1 MSLDGELNTQLDLLD
16 PLIAEDKAASEDA
29 AATLAASYSDP
40 SLKELVELGAIDGAL
55 FAETFFPKTMRMKS
69 PPYARKVWDAL
80 DSNSRLVSLQLF
92 RGSFKTTTCRVFAAR
107 RIAYGQARTILWIG
121 KSQDKAIASVR
132 WLRKQIEYNRLF
144 AETFKLRPGGKWQDV
159 ECEIYH
165 GIDDIP
171 ITILAYGITGPIR
184 GINIDD
190 YRPDLIL
197 LDDIIDEEIA
207 ASPMQREQIE
217 ALVYG
222 AVKQSL
228 SPATETPDAKM
239 VLLQTPMDR
248 ADISMKSLT
257 DPEWRSVRIPCWTLD
272 TEDLPLDSR
281 ESAWEERFPSKTL
294 RREKEL
300 AIQRNQVSIFTREM
314 ECKVVARETSTFLN
328 EWLRYYDLDPPEHF
342 HTIMLIDPV
351 PPPSDAELAK
361 GLKDKDFECLTVMT
375 RVKNSFYLREYS
387 FKHGHDPSWTITE
400 FFRLCAK
407 YRPKRIYVESVAYQR
422 TLAWLLRKAM
432 EQQRRYF
439 IIEEITDKRKK
450 FQRIVDGLSG
460 PAANGHLYIKKD
472 MYDFIQ
478 QYSDYPNVSHDDI
491 IETVAVGC
499 EKLSGATYGD
509 EEEEEYEELME
520 QEENMPRLKYRP
532 GAP

>member
-1 MSLDGELNTQLDLLD
+1 MSLDTMQLELFGQEERSAIDD
-16 PLIAEDKAASEDA
+16 GA
-29 AATLAASYSDP
+29 AAAEKYVGYSDP
-40 SLKELVELGAIDGAL
+40 SLRELVELGAIDGAL
-55 FAETFFPKTMRMKS
+55 FAEAFFPKTFRQKT
-69 PPYARKVWDAL
+69 PPFAKEVWDAL

-92 RGSFKTTTCRVFAAR
+92 RGAAKTTTCRVFAAR

-121 KSQDKAIASVR
+121 KSQDKAIASIR
-132 WLRKQIEYNRLF
+132 WLRKQIEFNKLF
-144 AETFKLRPGGKWQDV
+144 ADTFKLRPGGKWQDI
-159 ECEIYH
+159 ECEIFH
-165 GIDDIP
+165 GIDEIP

-207 ASPMQREQIE
+207 ASPLQREQIE

-248 ADISMKSLT
+248 DDISMKSLI
-257 DPEWRSVRIPCWTLD
+257 DAEWRSVRIPCWTKE
-272 TEDLPLDSR
+272 TEDLPLDKR
-281 ESAWEERFPSKTL
+281 ESAWEERFPSETL
-294 RREKEL
+294 RREKRL

-314 ECKVVARETSTFLN
+314 ECKVVARETSTFLS
-328 EWLRYYDLDPPEHF
+328 EWLRFFDLDPPEYF
-342 HTIMLIDPV
+342 HTIMIIDPV

-361 GLKDKDFECLTVMT
+361 GLKDKDFECITVMT
-375 RVKNSFYLREYS
+375 RVKSDYYVREYS
-387 FKHGHDPSWTITE
+387 FKHGHDPSWTIME

-422 TLAWLLRKAM
+422 TLAWLLRQAM
-432 EQQRRYF
+432 AQQRRYYV
-439 IIEEITDKRKK
+439 IEEYTDKRKK

-460 PAANGHLYIKKD
+460 PAANGHLFVKKD
-472 MYDFIQ
+472 MYDLIS

-491 IETVAVGC
+491 LETVAVGC
-499 EKLSGATYGD
+499 EKLSGAAFGSSSED
-509 EEEEEYEELME
+509 AEEYEALM
-520 QEENMPRLKYRP
+520 QEEEDMPRLTYAP

>member
-1 MSLDGELNTQLDLLD
+1 MDFEELANAQLDMFNL
-16 PLIAEDKAASEDA
+16 PIQTPEEEKTA
-29 AATLAASYSDP
+29 YYIPPSDETTNI
-40 SLKELVELGAIDGAL
+40 KELVELGALDGIL
-55 FAETFFPKTMRMKS
+55 FGETFFPKTMKMKS
-69 PPYARKVWDAL
+69 PPFAREVWDAL

-92 RGSFKTTTCRVFAAR
+92 RGASKTTTCRVFAAR

-132 WLRKQIEYNRLF
+132 WLRKQIEFNKLY
-144 AETFKLRPGGKWQDV
+144 ADTFKLRPGGKWQDI

-165 GIDDIP
+165 GVDEIP

-207 ASPMQREQIE
+207 GSPIQREIIE
-217 ALVYG
+217 KLVYG

-228 SPATETPDAKM
+228 APATETPDAKI

-248 ADISMKSLT
+248 EDISMKSLT
-257 DPEWRSVRIPCWTLD
+257 DPEWRSVRIPCWTK
-272 TEDLPLDSR
+272 ESENEIDLEKR
-281 ESAWEERFPSKTL
+281 MSAWEVRFPSETL
-294 RREKEL
+294 RNEKRL
-300 AIQRNQVSIFTREM
+300 FIRRNQVSIFTREM
-314 ECKVVARETSTFLN
+314 ECKVVARETSTFLQ
-328 EWLRYYDLDPPEHF
+328 EWLRYYDLDPPAHF
-342 HTIMLIDPV
+342 HTIMIIDPV

-361 GLKDKDFECLTVMT
+361 GLKDKDFECITVMT
-375 RVKNSFYLREYS
+375 RVREDFYLREYS
-387 FKHGHDPSWTITE
+387 FKHGHDPSWTIME

-407 YRPKRIYVESVAYQR
+407 YRPRRIYVESVAYQR

-432 EQQRRYF
+432 EQQRRYY

-450 FQRIVDGLSG
+450 FQRIIDGLSG
-460 PAANGHLYIKKD
+460 PAANHHLLVKTEMIE
-472 MYDFIQ
+472 FIQ
-478 QYSDYPNVSHDDI
+478 QFCDYPNISHDDI

-499 EKLSGATYGD
+499 EKLSGPAYGD
-509 EEEEEYEELME
+509 LAEDDDYNDYEENRDL
-520 QEENMPRLKYRP
+520 PRLDYKP